1 MMLGNILGSLAS
13 SVLGGNN
20 QSTAIQLI
28 QNLLQ
33 SQGGVEGLIAKFQEG
48 GLDDLLRTWV
58 SSDEDNAP
66 VSSEQISNV
75 FGQENIQN
83 AAQEVGV
90 DANDAGDL
98 LAQLLPQIVDT
109 LTPNG
114 QVDDLK
120 NLDSGDLLAQAAKSV
135 LGNLFK

>member
-1 MMLGNILGSLAS
+1 MLGNILGSLAS

>member
-1 MMLGNILGSLAS
+1 MLGNILGSLAS

-83 AAQEVGV
+83 AAQDAGV
-90 DANDAGDL
+90 DATDASEL
-98 LAQLLPQIVDT
+98 LAQLLPKIVDT

-114 QVDDLK
+114 NVDDLK
-120 NLDSGDLLAQAAKSV
+120 NLGADDLLAQAAKGI